1 MIFLYALV
9 IFLIVLVLC
18 YLCFVAIKHRKKND
32 TKTEISGKSFDIDM
46 ALRLDSVNNSQ
57 AAFVDENDKEKMKLQ

>member
-9 IFLIVLVLC
+9 IFLIVLVIS

-46 ALRLDSVNNSQ
+46 AVRLDSINNSQ
-57 AAFVDENDKEKMKLQ
+57 AAFVDENDKEKMK

>member
-9 IFLIVLVLC
+9 IFLIVLVIS

-46 ALRLDSVNNSQ
+46 ALRLDSVNNS
-57 AAFVDENDKEKMKLQ
+57 